1 MKLITQWLLSAA
13 ALLAVAYLYEGVVVT
28 SFGAALLAAA
38 LLGALNL
45 VLRPILILLTLPVT
59 LLTMGLFLFVV
70 NALIFWAAAGLLSGL
85 DVRSFGAAL
94 LGLLIYSAQQLA
106 IDFVLARLFPD

>member
-1 MKLITQWLLSAA
+1 MKLITQWLMSAA

-59 LLTMGLFLFVV
+59 LLTLGLFLFVV

-85 DVRSFGAAL
+85 EVKSFGAAL
-94 LGLLIYSAQQLA
+94 LGSLIYSALQLA

>member
-1 MKLITQWLLSAA
+1 MKLIIQWLLSAA

-59 LLTMGLFLFVV
+59 LLTMGFFLFVV
-70 NALIFWAAAGLLSGL
+70 NALVFWAEAGLLSGL

-94 LGLLIYSAQQLA
+94 LGSLIYSALQLA

>member
-94 LGLLIYSAQQLA
+94 LGSLIYSMLQLA

>member
-94 LGLLIYSAQQLA
+94 LGSLIYSALQLA

>member
-70 NALIFWAAAGLLSGL
+70 NALVFWAAAGLLTGL

-94 LGLLIYSAQQLA
+94 LGSLIYSALQLA